1 MQRKD
6 FEEILD
12 FAIAREREAIKFYQ
26 NLQNQAQF
34 QDQKEMLKELEA
46 MEQNHITI
54 IEKLRQT
61 GVKDEDIHKTP
72 NLKISEYIT
81 ADPETLDL
89 SYQNIVIKG
98 MKREE
103 TCFLL
108 YSEMSVKFPDPEIS
122 TLFRCLAADEAQH
135 KNYFENLYDGQM
147 RKGN

>member
-61 GVKDEDIHKTP
+61 GV
-72 NLKISEYIT
+72 
-81 ADPETLDL
+81 
-89 SYQNIVIKG
+89 
-98 MKREE
+98 
-103 TCFLL
+103 
-108 YSEMSVKFPDPEIS
+108 
-122 TLFRCLAADEAQH
+122 
-135 KNYFENLYDGQM
+135 
-147 RKGN
+147 